1 MTDRDKIELPPLPPF
16 VIAPIA
22 DEQTVRDYARAAVL
36 ADRERRPCVGA
47 SEGERIA
54 ELVKAPEH
62 AQREVL
68 DMKIKDAEDRTCR
81 AEQAKP
87 AKPKVHRARVY
98 LTRTGYAWHT
108 QQAEPCATV
117 TLCWTDD
124 GRAWIESEKNREL
137 ARLMRKSAGI
147 PISDEERLM
156 ISAADALDGD
166 VR

>member
-1 MTDRDKIELPPLPPF
+1 MTDRDEIELPPLPPF
-16 VIAPIA
+16 MIAPIA
-22 DEQTVRDYARAAVL
+22 DKQTVRDYARAAVL

-54 ELVKAPEH
+54 ELVKALEH

-87 AKPKVHRARVY
+87 AKPVVHSATLQ
-98 LTRTGYAWHT
+98 LTTRGSASVNPALNSIYACS
-108 QQAEPCATV
+108 AV
-117 TLCWTDD
+117 NICWTDD
-124 GRAWIESEKNREL
+124 GRAWLESEKNREL
-137 ARLMRKSAGI
+137 AAELRRSGLST
-147 PISDEERLM
+147 P
-156 ISAADALDGD
+156 SAADALDGG

>member
-1 MTDRDKIELPPLPPF
+1 MTDRDKIELPPLPGEYYQF
-16 VIAPIA
+16 SKG
-22 DEQTVRDYARAAVL
+22 ETLDYARAAVL

-54 ELVKAPEH
+54 ELVKALEH

-87 AKPKVHRARVY
+87 AGPKVHEARVV
-98 LTRTGYAWHT
+98 LTRNGYAWAPDGVAPPVT
-108 QQAEPCATV
+108 SLGSIVA

-124 GRAWIESEKNREL
+124 GRAWIESERNREL
-137 ARLMRKSAGI
+137 AQWLRMWRGAIGN
-147 PISDEERLM
+147 E
-156 ISAADALDGD
+156 AADALDGGA
-166 VR
+166 R